1 MMEDSSIVQL
11 YWERSEAA
19 IYETDKKYG
28 RYCLSIADNIL
39 PSWEDAQECV
49 NDTYL
54 AAWEAIPPHKPG
66 VLSTFLGKLTRRIS
80 IDRWRNLTA
89 QKRGG
94 STVTLALEELEAC
107 IPAQSDPAV
116 QVEAKELAET
126 VNRFLAKLPH
136 QERRVFLARYFH
148 MSSIQKIAEKYGF
161 SDSKVKSMLHRT
173 RKKLRTYLTEEGY

>member
-1 MMEDSSIVQL
+1 M
-11 YWERSEAA
+11 
-19 IYETDKKYG
+19 
-28 RYCLSIADNIL
+28 
-39 PSWEDAQECV
+39 
-49 NDTYL
+49 
-54 AAWEAIPPHKPG
+54 
-66 VLSTFLGKLTRRIS
+66 STFLGKLTRRIS

-148 MSSIQKIAEKYGF
+148 MSSIQKIAKEYGF
-161 SDSKVKSMLHRT
+161 SDSKVKSMLHRI
-173 RKKLRTYLTEEGY
+173 RKRLRTYLEKEGY